1 MTTVIEELTLF
12 LRGKGYDVSITPQEK
27 SYNNQIIITVEDI
40 QLEVETQNSYFME
53 ITLKVK
59 YITND
64 ALNLIETFSTLPFEI
79 EKSLMDNNELTEVLV
94 IETLSP
100 ELERN
105 GREYQI
111 GINIMYK
118 EQKII

>member
-94 IETLSP
+94 IEILSP